1 MFALALPFFV
11 LSMDSTWAA
20 PKAAAPKG
28 GARAESAD
36 AALAAPDEPE
46 LTPEELYA
54 RKHRNVKL
62 NYVVATWTKVLQD
75 FAVATNTELVADKV
89 PTGKFSRWD
98 MKFYNRDEA
107 LAILNSELKP
117 LNFRLQLKG
126 HHLVLNSLQEFRQEY
141 APALIRGDHR
151 EIAEPADNGVQTAA
165 AEIVVDPGNRSAKS
179 AARNSS
185 EPRKLASARSARGK
199 AIRQTAG
206 DEDDEVGIEPARE
219 PDLESQKP
227 KTQSIRLKARDAVTV
242 SKVIYRAFKAQAEL
256 IDDGP
261 RGLQGFLVRRP
272 AATKAGKKGTSG
284 QTIESTIRFAIGIDE
299 KKNQLVIEAT
309 PDEMAAVVK
318 LIKTLDVAPLPGQAS
333 VRAVAT
339 TKDSDKLAGAL
350 QPELNR
356 LAVATRRIARQDAR
370 RNLADA
376 DDEEVNQEDDQP
388 EQKTPAP
395 RRPLRGTV
403 GGVDASAV
411 PQSLKKSL
419 KGEVRVESI
428 PELGILVLIGNDED
442 VQAVMAVIQEIE
454 KLSTATAPEVKVA
467 FLRHVS
473 SETLAALLTSVYER
487 LGQVRNAT
495 VQQSQAISVFP
506 VSRPNAI
513 LIVASKADLAS
524 VYDLIDE
531 LDQPSDP
538 KSEFRVIRL
547 KNAVPGQVVD
557 KVEAL
562 FPPQQAATG
571 GAAAQQNQVGLM
583 PRVKIIDD
591 LRTNSVIVQARPRDM
606 NEVAQLIAEL
616 DGESID
622 SVQIVEIFR
631 LEFGVAEEISATIT
645 SAIQAVLAPSRAT
658 TVQQTPGAGPA
669 PAPQGGG
676 AAAAQANPELK
687 EVKSA
692 ILKFRDLKGPD
703 GREIRSGIL
712 ADIRMNPDFRTNSII
727 VTAPEASMQLVER
740 LIKQF
745 DRPPAAV
752 AEIKIFKLKNS
763 DATAMQNLL
772 STMFGI
778 QRTGQQGG
786 QQGGGGAGAQPGVPG
801 LLVADA
807 EDSSSMLI
815 PLRFS
820 VDVRT
825 NSITAVGGAAALNV
839 VESVLL
845 TLDESDIRQRQNEV
859 YKLKNVPAATV
870 ATAISQFLQT
880 QRQALTQI
888 QDILS
893 PFEQIER
900 EVIVVPE
907 TVSNSLLISATPRY
921 FSDIKNLILQLDQSP
936 RQVVIQALFVEVA
949 LDNTD
954 EWGMEVGGQDSI
966 LFKRSQLTTAP
977 TFQTTTTQSPNGN
990 SVQSQTI
997 LSESSSPGYLFNGQQ
1012 LGNNT
1017 TNNVN
1022 PTTVGAQLG
1031 TGFATALTNST
1042 LGYPGLLLQA
1052 GSQNLNLLLRAVSAR
1067 NRVEVLSRPLIRTVD
1082 NQTANIQVGQQVP
1095 IVSGFTANGT
1105 TGVNSPVVQ
1114 QRQIGIILQVTPRI
1128 TPDGLVVMEV
1138 VARKDDL
1145 AATGFP
1151 LVTSPTGNVTSP
1163 IINTQ
1168 NALAVIAVPS
1178 GQTVILGGMITKND
1192 TIQERKVP
1200 MLGDIPIIGNA
1211 FRYDFKSA
1219 KRTELMIF
1227 LTPRVIHSDEE
1238 AEMIKEIEMGRLN
1251 FIESE
1256 AERVHGPLH
1265 GISVPYDG
1273 PTGKNYGF
1281 PIPPTSTTV
1290 PSNKKGTKV
1299 PAPPAPTLPL
1309 MPSDDLEEGIPAP
1322 GLGGARGA
1330 SRDQSD
1336 DEDLD
1341 AAFIQTNY
1349 RVPAKKTNATGRASV
1364 GPPTSKAALAKA
1376 KLEAAKISKKPQRNS
1391 DEDER

>member
-1 MFALALPFFV
+1 MFALALPFFA
-11 LSMDSTWAA
+11 LSLDSTDAA
-20 PKAAAPKG
+20 PKAAAPKS
-28 GARAESAD
+28 ALPAESA
-36 AALAAPDEPE
+36 AEPVAAPEEPE
-46 LTPEELYA
+46 LTPEEKFA
-54 RKHRNVKL
+54 RKHRNIKL
-62 NYVVATWTKVLQD
+62 NYVASPWSKVLQD
-75 FAVATNTELVADKV
+75 VAVAMQTELVADRV
-89 PTGKFSRWD
+89 PTAKFSRWD
-98 MKFYNRDEA
+98 MKFYNREEA

-126 HHLVLNSLQEFRQEY
+126 HYLVLNALHEFRQEY

-151 EIAEPADNGVQTAA
+151 EAVEPPESAIQHAA
-165 AEIVVDPGNRSAKS
+165 AEVAADTGSRPPKA
-179 AARNSS
+179 AARNPA
-185 EPRKLASARSARGK
+185 EPRKLTSARPARAK
-199 AIRQTAG
+199 TIRQAAA
-206 DEDDEVGIEPARE
+206 DEDEEDVEAATEPPA
-219 PDLESQKP
+219 ESQKP
-227 KTQSIRLKARDAVTV
+227 AVTMIRLKARDALTV

-256 IDDGP
+256 LDDGP
-261 RGLQGFLVRRP
+261 RGLQGFLVRRLP
-272 AATKAGKKGTSG
+272 ASTNAGAARLGKKRPQDQSG
-284 QTIESTIRFAIGIDE
+284 ESTVRFSIGIDE
-299 KKNQLVIEAT
+299 QKNQLAVEAT
-309 PDEMAAVVK
+309 PDETKAIVK
-318 LIKTLDVAPLPGQAS
+318 LIKALDVAPLAGQAS
-333 VRAVAT
+333 VRAVTT
-339 TKDSDKLAGAL
+339 TKDSDKLASAL
-350 QPELNR
+350 RPELNR
-356 LAVATRRIARQDAR
+356 LAVATRTIARQDAR
-370 RNLADA
+370 RNAVAA
-376 DDEEVNQEDDQP
+376 DDEDAEDEEP

-395 RRPLRGTV
+395 RRSLRGNA
-403 GGVDASAV
+403 GAVDPSAV

-428 PELGILVLIGNDED
+428 PELGILVLIGNDDD
-442 VQAVMAVIQEIE
+442 VQAVMSVIQEIE

-506 VSRPNAI
+506 VARPNAI

-538 KSEFRVIRL
+538 ASEFRVFRL
-547 KNAVPGQVVD
+547 KYAIPGQVVD

-562 FPPQQAATG
+562 FPPQQAAAG
-571 GAAAQQNQVGLM
+571 GGAAQQNQVGLV

-606 NEVAQLIAEL
+606 KEVALLIEKI
-616 DGESID
+616 DVSDSD
-622 SVQIVEIFR
+622 SVQSIRVFR
-631 LEFGVAEEISATIT
+631 LEYGVAEEISQTIT

-658 TVQQTPGAGPA
+658 TVQQTPGQAGPA
-669 PAPQGGG
+669 AQQGGG

-692 ILKFRDLKGPD
+692 ILKFRDIEGPD
-703 GREIRSGIL
+703 GRELRSGIL
-712 ADIRMNPDFRTNSII
+712 ADIRMTPDFRTNTIT
-727 VTAPEASMQLVER
+727 VTAPEESMELVAALVKR
-740 LIKQF
+740 F
-745 DRPPAAV
+745 DKPPAAV
-752 AEIKIFKLKNS
+752 AEIKIFRLKNS

-772 STMFGI
+772 SAMFGI

-786 QQGGGGAGAQPGVPG
+786 QQGGGAQPGVPG

-825 NSITAVGGAAALNV
+825 NSIAAVGGAAALNV

-859 YKLKNVPAATV
+859 YKLKNVPALTV
-870 ATAISQFLQT
+870 AQAISQFLQT
-880 QRQALTQI
+880 QRQVLTQT

-921 FSDIKNLILQLDQSP
+921 FDDIKKLILQLDQSP
-936 RQVVIQALFVEVA
+936 RQVVIQALFVEVS

-954 EWGMEVGGQDSI
+954 EFGMEVGGQDSI
-966 LFKRSQLTTAP
+966 LFKRSALATAP
-977 TFQTTTTQSPNGN
+977 TFQTVTTTSPIG
-990 SVQSQTI
+990 VQTSTQTI
-997 LSESSSPGYLFNGQQ
+997 LSETSTPGYLFNGQQ

-1017 TNNVN
+1017 SNAIN

-1052 GSQNLNLLLRAVSAR
+1052 GSQNLNLLLRALSAR

-1095 IVSGFTANGT
+1095 IVSGFTANAT

-1138 VARKDDL
+1138 VARKDSL

-1168 NALAVIAVPS
+1168 NALAVVAVPS
-1178 GQTVILGGMITKND
+1178 GQTVILGGMITKSD
-1192 TIQERKVP
+1192 TVSERKVP
-1200 MLGDIPIIGNA
+1200 MLGDIPVLGNA
-1211 FRYDFKSA
+1211 FRYDLKTA
-1219 KRTELMIF
+1219 TRTELMIF

-1238 AEMIKEIEMGRLN
+1238 AEMIKEIEMGRMN

-1256 AERVHGPLH
+1256 AERLHGPLH

-1281 PIPPTSTTV
+1281 PIPPSTTTE
-1290 PSNKKGTKV
+1290 PTDKKGKKV
-1299 PAPPAPTLPL
+1299 PAPPQPNLPL
-1309 MPSDDLEEGIPAP
+1309 GPGDGVDDAIPAP

-1330 SRDQSD
+1330 SRVQDD

-1349 RVPAKKTNATGRASV
+1349 RVPAKKGEAAGRASV
-1364 GPPTSKAALAKA
+1364 GTSSPKAAAAKA
-1376 KLEAAKISKKPQRNS
+1376 KIDAMNASKKPKRNS
-1391 DEDER
+1391 DED